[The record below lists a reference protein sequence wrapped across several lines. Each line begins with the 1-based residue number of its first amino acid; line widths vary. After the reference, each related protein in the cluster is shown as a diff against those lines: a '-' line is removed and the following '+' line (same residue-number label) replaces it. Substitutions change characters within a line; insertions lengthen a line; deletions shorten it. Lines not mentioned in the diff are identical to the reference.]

1 MQRDALSEFLDWL
14 EEKDDVFFVTGTQVG
29 KLLTKTFE
37 AITQY
42 NIGHTV
48 SLQALLWMTDPK
60 PLSQIKLVKSH
71 HHVSNA
77 LDSLK
82 SNEYH

>member
-1 MQRDALSEFLDWL
+1 MILIGIIGFFHHIPCKIESYLQRDALSEFLDWL

-42 NIGHTV
+42 NIWTYSIIAGP
-48 SLQALLWMTDPK
+48 SLD
-60 PLSQIKLVKSH
+60 
-71 HHVSNA
+71 
-77 LDSLK
+77 D
-82 SNEYH
+82 